1 MGGPVVNKVVTTPV
15 KPSAEQT
22 GTAPAKVGE
31 SKFDKVRASLQ
42 DSQASE
48 VKMPPEVRQVSTEQ
62 RKMLQAELSNRLKTT
77 SPQQIFGTQMKQA
90 TNSLQQLTTR
100 VNALPK
106 TPAFDPLRK
115 RLASI
120 DTQYQSAGRLVNS
133 VSGNSNPA
141 ELMKIQMQM

>member
-62 RKMLQAELSNRLKTT
+62 RKMLKDHFPPANLRHPDEAGYQFAPAADHTRECPAENPCFRSPSQATCKYRHPVSVSRAPGELSLWQFQ
-77 SPQQIFGTQMKQA
+77 SGGA
-90 TNSLQQLTTR
+90 DEDS
-100 VNALPK
+100 NA
-106 TPAFDPLRK
+106 D
-115 RLASI
+115 
-120 DTQYQSAGRLVNS
+120 
-133 VSGNSNPA
+133 
-141 ELMKIQMQM
+141 